1 MAENVKWTA
10 EQLSVIDSRDQ
21 SLLVSAA
28 AGSGKTAVLVQRI
41 LDQILDRAHPVEIDR
56 MLIVTFTNAA
66 AMQLREKIRSRL
78 EEVQDE
84 ASAAGDERTL
94 DTASRQLSLLAG
106 DHIETI
112 DRFCKEVV
120 LDHASLI
127 GIDPSFR
134 IGDDGELKLLQSD
147 AAAQVI
153 EEAYADED
161 SKWAEDYRVFSQLY
175 APGKTDSKLED
186 LILRFYR
193 FSQSHAFPKIW
204 RRECALNYSGDASG
218 SEWMKSFLST
228 VQMTVR
234 ELHALHRGAMDVCR
248 QIDGPAH
255 YLDALEDDERILNA
269 LENCTETEEYRRIL
283 SGITWTNLKR
293 ANKNGPYVDP
303 AKQEYVKAARKK
315 VKDGLEAMYKKIFPL
330 PEEEIDLLRNKTAR
344 YMDVLADL
352 TDAFEDTFSR
362 MKRDRNIADFSDVAH
377 NALRILIQTDE
388 NGAPLKN
395 EDGGF
400 IPTQTAL
407 EYADYYDQIYID
419 EYQDSNPVQELLLWS
434 VSKEPRGEQNRFM
447 VGDVKQSIYRFRM
460 ADPEI
465 FNEKAQTWSSDTEAE
480 ERRIDLHA
488 NFRSRKHVID
498 AVNLIFRQI
507 MRQEVGGIEY
517 DDREELRPGYPY
529 PDEPQEMVPE
539 LLLAEKEDF
548 PDAGD
553 KISAEAQMVARRIL
567 AMAGKMKIYDKETG
581 EYRPVTYGD
590 ITILLRTSGEYAQT
604 FARVLSD
611 HGIPSRSGANTGYF
625 DAMEVRTILSYLKI
639 LDNPRQDIP
648 LAAALRSGIGG
659 LDDREL
665 AQIRSCSKDTS
676 FYDSVL
682 RYMECGEDE
691 NLLRKLERFLTMT
704 KSLRAY
710 VKDTPIHILL
720 WKIFDET
727 GYADMILASEG
738 GRQKRA
744 NLDLLVD
751 KAIAYEETSYRG
763 LFHFVRYIEKL
774 RKGEMD
780 FGLAESP
787 GENGNE
793 VRIMTMHASKGLEF
807 PVTFVSGLAKNINR
821 TDSDAQFVLNADLGA
836 GIDYVDEELRVRTPN
851 RIRSVIS
858 DRIRSDSVGEELR
871 VLYVAMTRA
880 EQKLILTACV
890 DDRADYLKK
899 AALQRAVTEEK
910 YPSTMILQT
919 KCMLEWV
926 IWGLIRHGAES
937 DFFDDGRWE
946 LPQAPDSP
954 VRDIEGR
961 VKIITGKE
969 IVTDAAVSSLVNIRR
984 EEDLLRNAG
993 TAVYDE
999 KLRERL
1005 AGVLAQHYGHEDAA
1019 GMPGKLSVSELKHAA
1034 YEAEMERLEEERD
1047 SVRLEEITGWDTTG
1061 ETAGASGGSEE
1072 GTGTAGISTEGTGTA
1087 VKADI
1092 PVPAFLQESRE
1103 GGLSGTARGTAY
1115 HEVLAAAD
1123 FASDPWPGQV
1133 AAQLE
1138 TMVKC
1143 DRIQKDEAQSVDPG
1157 KIERFLKSD
1166 LAARMRQAQRAGRLW
1181 REQPFVIGMRGDEI
1195 RDDWSRDETVLI
1207 QGIIDAFFIENEN
1220 IILIDYKTDVAQPGD
1235 EQSLVNR
1242 YRKQFELYQKALE
1255 KLLGRNVTEGWLYSL
1270 SLGRAVSVP
1279 LS

>member
-1 MAENVKWTA
+1 MADNVKWTD
-10 EQLSVIDSRDQ
+10 EQRSVIDSRDQ

-66 AMQLREKIRSRL
+66 AMQLREKIRNRL

-84 ASAAGDERTL
+84 ASAAGDERIL
-94 DTASRQLSLLAG
+94 DLATRQLSLLAG

-120 LDHASLI
+120 LDHASQI

-147 AAAQVI
+147 AAQQVI
-153 EEAYADED
+153 EEAYAAED
-161 SKWAEDYRVFSQLY
+161 PKWAKDFRAFSQLY
-175 APGKTDSKLED
+175 APGKTDRRLED
-186 LILRFYR
+186 LILRFYD
-193 FSQSHAFPKIW
+193 FSQSHAFPRIW
-204 RRECALNYSGDASG
+204 RRECAMNYKGDAAG

-228 VQMTVR
+228 VLMTVR
-234 ELHALHRGAMDVCR
+234 ELHVLHRSAVDVCR
-248 QIDGPAH
+248 QEDGPAH
-255 YLDALEDDERILNA
+255 YLDAMEDDERILNA
-269 LENCTETEEYRRIL
+269 LEGCRQAEEYRSVL
-283 SGITWTNLKR
+283 SGLSWTGLKR
-293 ANKNGPYVDP
+293 AKKKGPYVDP
-303 AKQEYVKAARKK
+303 AKQEYAKNVRDK
-315 VKDGLEAMYKKIFPL
+315 VKKGIDAIYKKMFPL
-330 PEEEIDLLRNKTAR
+330 PEEDIDLLRNETAR

-352 TDAFEDTFSR
+352 TDAFEDAFSR
-362 MKRDRNIADFSDVAH
+362 MKADRNIADFSDVAH
-377 NALRILIQTDE
+377 SALRILIETDE
-388 NGAPLKN
+388 NGAPVKN
-395 EDGGF
+395 ENGSY
-400 IPTQTAL
+400 IPTRTAA

-434 VSKEPRGEQNRFM
+434 VSKVPRGQQNRFM

-460 ADPEI
+460 ADPGI
-465 FNEKAQTWSSDTEAE
+465 FNEKAQTWSADKESE

-488 NFRSRKHVID
+488 NFRSRKCVID

-517 DDREELRPGYPY
+517 DDREELKPGYPY
-529 PDEPQEMVPE
+529 PDEPGDMVPE
-539 LLLAEKEDF
+539 LLLAQKEDY

-553 KISAEAQMVARRIL
+553 KIFAEAQMVARRIL
-567 AMAGKMKIYDKETG
+567 DMAGRMKIYDKETKT
-581 EYRPVTYGD
+581 YRPVTYGD
-590 ITILLRTSGEYAQT
+590 ITILLRTSGDYVRT

-611 HGIPSRSGANTGYF
+611 HGIPCRSGSNTGYF
-625 DAMEVRTILSYLKI
+625 DAAEVRTILSYLTV

-648 LAAALRSGIGG
+648 LAAALRSEIGR

-665 AQIRSCSKDTS
+665 ALIRTCSRDTS

-691 NLLRKLERFLTMT
+691 ALLGKLDRFMSMTRLLRT
-704 KSLRAY
+704 Y

-727 GYADMILASEG
+727 GYADRVLASEG

-787 GENGNE
+787 GESGNE

-807 PVTFVSGLAKNINR
+807 PVTFVSGLAKQHNR
-821 TDSDAQFVLNADLGA
+821 TDSDAAFVFNAALGA
-836 GIDYVDEELRVRTPN
+836 GMDYVDEELRVRTPN

-858 DRIRSDSVGEELR
+858 DRIHSDSIGEELR
-871 VLYVAMTRA
+871 ILYVAMTRA
-880 EQKLILTACV
+880 EQKLIMTACV
-890 DDRADYLKK
+890 DDRAAFLKK
-899 AALQRAVTEEK
+899 AALQRAVLEEK
-910 YPSTMILQT
+910 YPSTMILQS

-937 DFFDDGRWE
+937 SFFDDGRWE
-946 LPQAPDSP
+946 LPEASTSP
-954 VRDIEGR
+954 VRELEGQVR
-961 VKIITGKE
+961 IMTGEE
-969 IVTDAAVSSLVNIRR
+969 IVADAAVRSLVNMRR
-984 EEDLLRNAG
+984 AEELRR
-993 TAVYDE
+993 TADDTVYDE

-1005 AGVLAQHYGHEDAA
+1005 EGVLAQHYGHEEAA

-1047 SVRLEEITGWDTTG
+1047 AMRLEDVIGREN
-1061 ETAGASGGSEE
+1061 GSISENGSAQEE
-1072 GTGTAGISTEGTGTA
+1072 GTSDR
-1087 VKADI
+1087 ADI
-1092 PVPAFLQESRE
+1092 PVPAFLQESAAQ
-1103 GGLSGTARGTAY
+1103 GLSGSARGTAY

-1123 FASDPWPGQV
+1123 FSTDPWPGQV

-1143 DRIQKDEAQSVDPG
+1143 DRIQKDEADSVDPRR
-1157 KIERFLKSD
+1157 IERFLKSD
-1166 LAARMRQAQRAGRLW
+1166 LASRMRSAHRAGKLW

-1195 RDDWSRDETVLI
+1195 RDDWSGEETVLI
-1207 QGIIDAFFIENEN
+1207 QGIIDAFFIEDEH
-1220 IILIDYKTDVAQPGD
+1220 IILIDYKTDRAKPGD

-1242 YRKQFELYQKALE
+1242 YKKQFELYRSALE
-1255 KLLGRNVTEGWLYSL
+1255 KLLGRKVTEGWLYSL
-1270 SLGRAVSVP
+1270 SLGQAISVP
-1279 LS
+1279 LF